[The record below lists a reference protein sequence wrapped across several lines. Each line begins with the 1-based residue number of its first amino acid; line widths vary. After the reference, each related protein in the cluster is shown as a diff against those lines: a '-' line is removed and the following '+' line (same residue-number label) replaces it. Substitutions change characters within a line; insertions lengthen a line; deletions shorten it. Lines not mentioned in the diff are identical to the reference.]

1 MTKEE
6 FLEQINI
13 SRCPKY
19 TISQIKEGAP
29 DHDCVSIVC
38 TSSDNIVIA
47 KYENGKWQQACF
59 TSTDEYTKQEIYYVD
74 IKGDV
79 AYWTDGEPE
88 DCSREEPEGLKV
100 QK

>member
-19 TISQIKEGAP
+19 TISQIKEGVP

-47 KYENGKWQQACF
+47 KYENGKWKQAHF
-59 TSTDEYTKQEIYYVD
+59 TFMSGGRQEIYYDD
-74 IKGDV
+74 IIEKIV
-79 AYWTDGEPE
+79 YWTDGAPE
-88 DCSREEPEGLKV
+88 DYGKE
-100 QK
+100 

>member
-6 FLEQINI
+6 FLEHINR
-13 SRCPKY
+13 SRRPKY
-19 TISQIKEGAP
+19 ILSQIKEGTP

-59 TSTDEYTKQEIYYVD
+59 TSPDEYTKQEIYYVD

-88 DCSREEPEGLKV
+88 DCSREEPEGLKA